1 MKNFKNTFLI
11 LLSFFIMIVL
21 IFSINLFL
29 NKKNN
34 VIYSG
39 SWLQSGYN
47 QEGTR
52 YSDVSIPLHPK
63 IKWSYNAKGWI
74 IGCPAIDNGF
84 AYVNVLAGELL
95 KLNLNDGK
103 LAWSM
108 GEGGF
113 GSVAIYKG
121 RVYAGMVGKYG
132 LSSIDPQNGYVNFSS
147 PLWRGIRSSPV
158 LDGNMVFIT
167 SLDGNIYSYNATTG
181 KKIWSRFLGEHE
193 MASAAV
199 SQGRVVV
206 GSEDKI
212 LYCLSEK
219 NGEILWKLKLSNII
233 RADPAI
239 FDNKIYIGDF
249 SGNFYCINL
258 ENGKILWTY
267 KTGDAIANSA
277 SVNPNGDIFLPS
289 FDGFVYALD
298 PSGKLLWKFKT
309 NSYPSSSVTT
319 AKDSVLF
326 GTYEG
331 GIYAVNALDGKL
343 IWKIYA
349 GGPIR
354 SNVVPINNMIIAG
367 SDDGKVYAFTDDG
380 TLPADKKIIAYTQD
394 KVSSAKLDGNKVVI
408 PSEDLKCADKVDV
421 LIFGGSIGALTVAK
435 QLKDSGKS
443 VMIIDSAP
451 FLGGKFTQG
460 FSPLPFSELSID
472 FGNFI
477 RHVQDTY
484 YKNIAN
490 DKYVDTEILK
500 FALDKF
506 ARENKISV
514 LFHSY
519 PLNVFSKDGYK
530 YTLFISKGGHQ
541 IIRSKIVIDAS
552 NNSLL
557 LGTANPSTLDFNR
570 AVLNFSVINPNYKNT
585 NTSFNSQKILSFSV
599 EKPIDN
605 SSEYL
610 TAEEY
615 LRNMYANYIL
625 SNHSFVPGV
634 SPISLVL
641 KRPNNKFKEIQ
652 NGEFLL
658 PDNPYTPESDVKDI
672 LTSLQNSEY
681 NNPEDSFHVDE
692 EKIPVL
698 GRYDVVVVGGGPS
711 GFAASVMA
719 ARRGMKVALIE
730 QYPFFGGMGT
740 AGGVSYFEP
749 GSVGVIFE
757 QLRTRLYGSKNL
769 PNIGRLF
776 DTEVAKSIYQNM
788 VHSEKNITVYFDSF
802 ALMPVMESNKVLG
815 VVIKRPW
822 DSAAI
827 LGKRVIDATGDG
839 DIAAKAGVKY
849 VFGRTWDHK
858 IMPLT
863 TMFTMYPTGPKR
875 EKGIWVLSSGKVL
888 VNETRV
894 YANPLNIDK
903 FSNAEMIGREQMWDD
918 FSKIQK
924 NYDYRILSSGPQI
937 GVRESRHFLGEYTLQ
952 EKDILVG
959 RYFYDG
965 IALCFY
971 GVDIHNPYGGPGGF
985 QLPIIPYEIPLRTMI
1000 PQGVDNL
1007 ILVGRT
1013 ISAQPL
1019 AMASFRVQSTMMSV
1033 GEAGGLLAAE
1043 SVKSNLPVQDVSG
1056 AKIKEI
1062 LKSMGVY
1069 LP

>member
-1 MKNFKNTFLI
+1 MKSSRYNLVI
-11 LLSFFIMIVL
+11 LLSFFVTITI
-21 IFSINLFL
+21 ILFIAFMSS
-29 NKKNN
+29 KKDNS
-34 VIYSG
+34 VYSG

-52 YSDVSIPLHPK
+52 YSDVNIPLHPK
-63 IKWSYNAKGWI
+63 VKWTYNAKGWI
-74 IGCPAIDNGF
+74 IGSPAVKDNF
-84 AYVNVLAGELL
+84 VYVNVLGGELV
-95 KLNLNDGK
+95 KLDLNDGK
-103 LAWSM
+103 VVWSI

-113 GSVAIYKG
+113 GSAVINGDKI
-121 RVYAGMVGKYG
+121 YAGMVGKYG
-132 LSSIDPQNGYVNFSS
+132 LSSVDLQNGYVYFSN

-158 LDGNMVFIT
+158 VDNDMVFIT
-167 SLDGNIYSYNATTG
+167 SLDGNIYSFNSTTG

-193 MASAAV
+193 MATPSV
-199 SQGRVVV
+199 SSGRVVV
-206 GSEDKI
+206 GSEEKI

-219 NGEILWKLKLSNII
+219 NGMILWKLRLSNII
-233 RADPAI
+233 RAAPTI
-239 FDNKIYIGDF
+239 FDNKIYVGDF
-249 SGNFYCINL
+249 SGNFYCIDL
-258 ENGKILWTY
+258 KYGKILWDY
-267 KTGDAIANSA
+267 KTGDAILNSA
-277 SVNPNGDIFLPS
+277 AVSPDGNIYFPS
-289 FDGFVYALD
+289 CDGYVYALN

-309 NSYPSSSVTT
+309 NSYPSSSVTA

-331 GIYAVNALDGKL
+331 GIYALNMANGNV
-343 IWKIYA
+343 IWRLYA

-354 SNVVPINNMIIAG
+354 TNVVPLNNMVITG

-380 TLPADKKIIAYTQD
+380 TLPADKKVVAYTED
-394 KVSSAKLDGNKVVI
+394 KVVSAQLEGNSVI
-408 PSEDLKCADKVDV
+408 VPSENIKCSDKVDV
-421 LIFGGSIGALTVAK
+421 LIFGGSISALTVAK
-435 QLKDSGKS
+435 QIKDLGKS

-460 FSPLPFSELSID
+460 LSPLLFSELSDNFRD
-472 FGNFI
+472 FI
-477 RHVQDTY
+477 KRIQDKY
-484 YKNIAN
+484 YKKVSNN
-490 DKYVDTEILK
+490 KYVDTEILK

-506 ARENKISV
+506 ARENKIPV

-519 PLNVFSKDGYK
+519 PLGVFDKDGYK

-541 IIRSKIVIDAS
+541 IIRSKIVIDSS

-557 LGTANPSTLDFNR
+557 LGTINPSILNFNR
-570 AVLNFSVINPNYKNT
+570 AVLNFSVISSNYNNT
-585 NTSFNSQKILSFSV
+585 NSAFNNQKILSFSL
-599 EKPIDN
+599 EKPIEN
-605 SSEYL
+605 SSEYIK
-610 TAEEY
+610 AEEY
-615 LRNMYANYIL
+615 LRNMYSNYIL

-641 KRPNNKFKEIQ
+641 KRLNNNFEEIQ
-652 NGEFLL
+652 DGEFLL
-658 PDNPYTPESDVKDI
+658 PDNPYTPESVVDKIVSSLDSVK
-672 LTSLQNSEY
+672 TGE
-681 NNPEDSFHVDE
+681 PEDTFFVKE
-692 EKIPVL
+692 EKIPVV
-698 GRYDVVVVGGGPS
+698 GKYDVVVVGGGPS
-711 GFAASVMA
+711 GFAASIMA
-719 ARRGMKVALIE
+719 ARKGMKVALVE

-749 GSVGVIFE
+749 GSVGVIFNE
-757 QLRTRLYGSKNL
+757 VRARLYGSKDL
-769 PNIGRLF
+769 PNVGRLF

-788 VHSEKNITVYFDSF
+788 VYNEKNITVYFDSF

-815 VVIKRPW
+815 VVIKRPF
-822 DSAAI
+822 DSVAI

-875 EKGIWVLSSGKVL
+875 EKGVWVLSNGKVL

-903 FSNAEMIGREQMWDD
+903 FSNAEMIGREEMWDD
-918 FSKIQK
+918 FSKIQR

-952 EKDILVG
+952 EKDIIVG
-959 RYFYDG
+959 RHFYDG

-971 GVDIHNPYGGPGGF
+971 GVDIHNPYGGNGGF
-985 QLPIIPYEIPLRTMI
+985 QLPIIPYEIPLRTLI

-1007 ILVGRT
+1007 IIVGRT

-1043 SVKSNLPVQDVSG
+1043 SIKSNVPVKDVNG
-1056 AKIKEI
+1056 AKIKDI
-1062 LKSMGVY
+1062 LRSMGVY

>member
-1 MKNFKNTFLI
+1 MKNLKNNSLI
-11 LLSFFIMIVL
+11 FLSFVITIFII
-21 IFSINLFL
+21 LFIALLL

-34 VIYSG
+34 IIYSG
-39 SWLQSGYN
+39 NWLQSGYD
-47 QEGTR
+47 QAGTR
-52 YSDVSIPLHPK
+52 YSNVNIPLHPK
-63 IKWSYNAKGWI
+63 AKWIYNAKGWI
-74 IGCPAIDNGF
+74 VGSPAVKDSF
-84 AYVNVLAGELL
+84 VYVNVLGGELL
-95 KLNLNDGK
+95 KLDLNDGN
-103 LAWSM
+103 LVWSM

-113 GSVAIYKG
+113 SSVALEHD

-132 LSSIDPQNGYVNFSS
+132 LSSIDPNNGNVYFSN

-158 LDGNMVFIT
+158 IDSNMVFIT
-167 SLDGNIYSYNATTG
+167 SLDGNIYSYNSISG

-193 MASAAV
+193 MATPAV

-206 GSEDKI
+206 GSENKT

-219 NGEILWKLKLSNII
+219 NGEILWKIKLSNII

-249 SGNFYCINL
+249 SGNFYCIDL
-258 ENGKILWTY
+258 QNGKILWTY
-267 KTGDAIANSA
+267 KTGDAILNSA
-277 SVNPNGDIFLPS
+277 AVTPDGNIYFPSCDGYIYAVNP
-289 FDGFVYALD
+289 Y
-298 PSGKLLWKFKT
+298 GKLLWKFKT
-309 NSYPSSSVTT
+309 NSYPSSSVTAT
-319 AKDSVLF
+319 KDSILF
-326 GTYEG
+326 GTYDG
-331 GIYAVNALDGKL
+331 GIYALDITDGKL
-343 IWKIYA
+343 IWRLYA

-367 SDDGKVYAFTDDG
+367 SDDGKVYAFTDNG
-380 TLPADKKIIAYTQD
+380 TLPADKKIVSYTQD
-394 KVSSAKLDGNKVVI
+394 KATFAKLENDKVII
-408 PSEDLKCADKVDV
+408 PSEDLKCSAKVDV
-421 LIFGGSIGALTVAK
+421 LIFGGSISALTVAK
-435 QLKDSGKS
+435 QIKDSGKS

-451 FLGGKFTQG
+451 FLGGRFTQG
-460 FSPLPFSELSID
+460 FSPLQYSELTKT

-477 RHVQDTY
+477 KHVQNTY
-484 YKNIAN
+484 YKNVSD

-506 ARENKISV
+506 ARENKIPV

-541 IIRSKIVIDAS
+541 IIRSKVVIDAS

-557 LGTANPSTLDFNR
+557 LGTADPSILNFDR
-570 AVLNFSVINPNYKNT
+570 AVLNFSVINSNYKNT
-585 NTSFNSQKILSFSV
+585 NTAFNNQKVLSFSLG
-599 EKPIDN
+599 KPIKN
-605 SSEYL
+605 SSEYID
-610 TAEEY
+610 TEEY

-625 SNHSFVPGV
+625 SNHTFIPGV

-641 KRPNNKFKEIQ
+641 KRPNNEFKEV
-652 NGEFLL
+652 NSDEFLL
-658 PDNPYTPESDVKDI
+658 PDNPYTPERDIEKI
-672 LTSLQNSEY
+672 LTSLKDTEA
-681 NNPEDSFHVDE
+681 NNPENTFHVNQE
-692 EKIPVL
+692 EIRILKK
-698 GRYDVVVVGGGPS
+698 YDVVIVGGGPS
-711 GFAASVMA
+711 GFAASIMA
-719 ARRGMKVALIE
+719 ARMGMKVALIE

-749 GSVGVIFE
+749 GSVGVIFKE
-757 QLRTRLYGSKNL
+757 VRTKLYGSKNL
-769 PNIGRLF
+769 PNVGRLF
-776 DTEVAKSIYQNM
+776 DTEIAKSIYQNM
-788 VHSEKNITVYFDSF
+788 VHNEKNITVYFDSF
-802 ALMPVMESNKVLG
+802 ALMPVMDSKKVLG
-815 VVIKRPW
+815 VVIKRPY
-822 DSAAI
+822 DCVAI

-839 DIAAKAGVKY
+839 DIAAKAGVQY

-875 EKGIWVLSSGKVL
+875 EKGVWVLSNGKVL

-903 FSNAEMIGREQMWDD
+903 FSNAEMIGREQMWDI
-918 FSKIQK
+918 FSNIEKRY
-924 NYDYRILSSGPQI
+924 NYRILSSGPQI

-959 RYFYDG
+959 RHFYDG

-985 QLPIIPYEIPLRTMI
+985 QLPIIPYEIPLRTLI

-1007 ILVGRT
+1007 IIVGRT

-1043 SVKSNLPVQDVSG
+1043 SIRSDLPVKDVDG
-1056 AKIKEI
+1056 AKIKHI
-1062 LKSMGVY
+1062 LRNMGVY